1 MRVTR
6 RARPP
11 QVGFAASIGRRRLL
25 HTYGTAAPETPS
37 GQPGPGLKMVIRLD
51 FRDAEPSMTD
61 DTGDSQSGHVVSHR
75 LVASGSSAR
84 GR

>member
-25 HTYGTAAPETPS
+25 HTYGTASPATP
-37 GQPGPGLKMVIRLD
+37 PGPSESELKMVIRLD
-51 FRDAEPSMTD
+51 FRDAEPSITD
-61 DTGDSQSGHVVSHR
+61 APGLLHTGHAESHQ
-75 LVASGSSAR
+75 LAASGSSAR